1 MHLFNKIHE
10 CSVITEEGHSF
21 PARLRPQSCAVKT
34 CSSRRTTQVPG
45 VAEPR
50 PVEAIV
56 GEHRQLPRPRFWA
69 TEDPRGAGSTRQHLS
84 CHSWFLR
91 LDLGCGG
98 FMLGGRICVYPFTHQ
113 HTHLLPYREAE
124 GGTLVKASPPHE
136 PRRASGPAAE
146 MGSTLMLATEPDA
159 GCAVLSAP
167 ERADHREQ
175 PVPGTERMASS
186 SKGLRS

>member
-21 PARLRPQSCAVKT
+21 PARLRPQPCAVKT

-45 VAEPR
+45 VAEPH

-113 HTHLLPYREAE
+113 HTHLVLYSGFSLVIYLQIVPTVYYFWYILMIFWDLPYF
-124 GGTLVKASPPHE
+124 LSP
-136 PRRASGPAAE
+136 
-146 MGSTLMLATEPDA
+146 
-159 GCAVLSAP
+159 
-167 ERADHREQ
+167 
-175 PVPGTERMASS
+175 
-186 SKGLRS
+186 